1 MDDREVDFKSFVQPM
16 GETIGAGSGFIE
28 SQPYLFVKSIDK
40 SKRQITALASTG
52 TIDRDDEIIEPQ
64 AFKEL
69 LPVYMKNP
77 VVITS
82 HQHRLQT
89 GNSSVI
95 GNVVKAWIDQQGLWV
110 IIEFAAATS
119 LGEEYWQLY
128 SQKIQRAFS
137 IGFIPI
143 EHNYEARD
151 GKQVRVYTK
160 VELLEISCV
169 AVPSNRDALSR
180 SKQRKRDFVAS
191 KRAGRELALIK
202 AEIPDFRLPTE
213 KECLEFAE
221 AISGAES
228 EGVIVDDVSDTSDCD
243 FTKIINSKNEGPYA
257 SIFR

>member
-1 MDDREVDFKSFVQPM
+1 MDDRDVDFKSFVQPM
-16 GETIGAGSGFIE
+16 GETGADSGFVE
-28 SQPYLFVKSIDK
+28 SQPFLFVKSIDK
-40 SKRQITALASTG
+40 SKRQITALASSG
-52 TIDRDDEIIEPQ
+52 TIDRDDEIIEPE
-64 AFKEL
+64 AFRKM
-69 LPVYMKNP
+69 LPRYMKNP

-143 EHNYEARD
+143 EHTYEARD
-151 GKQVRVYTK
+151 GKRVRVHTV

-169 AVPSNRDALSR
+169 AVPSNPDALSR
-180 SKQRKRDFVAS
+180 SKRRKRDFVAS
-191 KRAGRELALIK
+191 KRAGRELALIR

-213 KECLEFAE
+213 KECIEFAE
-221 AISGAES
+221 AILGI
-228 EGVIVDDVSDTSDCD
+228 EGEGKATDDFGDTSDCD
-243 FTKIINSKNEGPYA
+243 FAKIVNSENEGPYA
-257 SIFR
+257 SMFR